1 MNSNLTV
8 SMVNGNAAT
17 KNEKTMRDI
26 IEENRIKTY
35 QSSVAFKLNKII
47 DDTLSVNIPDNWNES
62 KEKIAEA
69 QNLIATIL
77 FVIEYQNL
85 YCFEHYDITSDR
97 LDQII
102 LTVDESRLESYYQ
115 NGETVRGLAGESE
128 ASEKDY
134 SEPYCVLKK
143 QDDDEKVDS
152 FFEKLGLEHEFTD
165 YKKENCTVNKNLSV
179 DNRNKLLLGRDEQGN
194 TLWAN
199 SIRDNSEMKITYCVS
214 LMNHDGH
221 SNIGVIIKKSEL
233 TKKEFVLEGWIGDYD
248 IDLKDVIDDANA
260 RLKEWVKNKPY
271 RNEINEDM
279 ESAFDKF
286 TEHMSDILKDSE
298 DKTGLPVYVERI
310 KNEIRVG
317 VWVDEMEDVFK
328 GAGIEG
334 IDYKTFQ
341 RKIQTDGR
349 LERPGNRGG
358 YQHSVSNH
366 SLKDYGR
373 ASKAKYVY
381 LFRLEDNIKEMMF
394 EIMNKKPDQNSDEE

>member
-1 MNSNLTV
+1 MNSKLTV
-8 SMVNGNAAT
+8 SMVNGNTAT

-62 KEKIAEA
+62 KETIAEA
-69 QNLIATIL
+69 KNLIASIL
-77 FVIEYQNL
+77 YVIEYYDL
-85 YCFEHYDITSDR
+85 FSFEHYTPDCKLDR
-97 LDQII
+97 VVMS
-102 LTVDESRLESYYQ
+102 VDESRLDKLFE
-115 NGETVRGLAGESE
+115 NVETRRGLAEESE

-134 SEPYCVLKK
+134 CEPYCVLKAK
-143 QDDDEKVDS
+143 ETDDKKIDS
-152 FFEKLGLEHEFTD
+152 FFKKLGLEREFEE
-165 YKKENCTVNKNLSV
+165 YKKVNCTVNKFLSV
-179 DNRNKLLLGRDEQGN
+179 DNRNRLLLGRDEQGN

-199 SIRDNSEMKITYCVS
+199 SIRDNSEMKITYCIS
-214 LMNHDGH
+214 ITDHEGH
-221 SNIGVIIKKSEL
+221 SNVGVTIKKGQL
-233 TKKEFVLEGWIGDYD
+233 KKFEIQGWIADYD
-248 IDLKDVIDDANA
+248 IDIENETDDAST
-260 RLKEWVKNKPY
+260 RLKTWNTINTY

-279 ESAFDKF
+279 ESAFEKF
-286 TEHMSDILKDSE
+286 VEHMGDILKDSE

-366 SLKDYGR
+366 SLEDYGR
-373 ASKAKYVY
+373 SSKAKYVY

-394 EIMNKKPDQNSDEE
+394 EVMNKKSNQNSDEE

>member
-1 MNSNLTV
+1 MNSKLTV
-8 SMVNGNAAT
+8 SRVNSNTAT

-102 LTVDESRLESYYQ
+102 LTVDESRLDKLFE
-115 NGETVRGLAGESE
+115 NVETMRGLAEESE

-134 SEPYCVLKK
+134 CELYCVLKAK
-143 QDDDEKVDS
+143 ETDDTKIDL
-152 FFEKLGLEHEFTD
+152 FFEKIGLEREFEE
-165 YKKENCTVNKNLSV
+165 YKKVNCTVNKFLSV
-179 DNRNKLLLGRDEQGN
+179 DNRNRLLLGRDEQGN
-194 TLWAN
+194 TLWAD
-199 SIRDNSEMKITYCVS
+199 SIRDNSEMKITYCIS
-214 LMNHDGH
+214 ITDHEGH
-221 SNIGVIIKKSEL
+221 SNVGVTIKKGQL
-233 TKKEFVLEGWIGDYD
+233 KEFEIQGWIADYD
-248 IDLKDVIDDANA
+248 IDINNETDDASA
-260 RLKEWVKNKPY
+260 RLKIWNTINTY
-271 RNEINEDM
+271 RNMINEDI
-279 ESAFDKF
+279 ESAYGKF
-286 TEHMSDILKDSE
+286 TEHICDILKDSNG
-298 DKTGLPVYVERI
+298 KKGLSVYVERI

-349 LERPGNRGG
+349 LERPRNRGG

-381 LFRLEDNIKEMMF
+381 LFRFEDNIKEMMF
-394 EIMNKKPDQNSDEE
+394 EIMNKKPDQNSEKI